1 MHVFTVLI
9 ADDDTALCR
18 NISLALQT
26 EGYAVRTAATA
37 AEAAA
42 AAEGCDLI
50 LLDVMLPD
58 STGFA
63 CCEKIRGITD
73 APILFLTS
81 CSEEQEIVRGLDAGA
96 DDYITKPFRLKEL
109 LSRVRA
115 NLRRRAAPEPGVALS
130 DLTATEQK
138 LLDYFRANAGRYVT
152 REQIL
157 AALWD
162 AKGCFVNDNT
172 LSVHISRLRDKLR
185 EADCG
190 QIQTKRGMGYRW
202 IAQKD

>member
-1 MHVFTVLI
+1 MFTILI

-18 NISLALQT
+18 NISLALKT
-26 EGYAVRTAATA
+26 EGYDTRLAATA
-37 AEAAA
+37 EEALAAA
-42 AAEGCDLI
+42 PGCDLI

-58 STGFA
+58 GTGFS
-63 CCEKIRGITD
+63 CCEKLRSLT
-73 APILFLTS
+73 AVPILFLTS
-81 CSEEQEIVRGLDAGA
+81 CSDEQEIIQGLDAGA
-96 DDYITKPFRLKEL
+96 DDYITKPFRLQEL
-109 LSRVRA
+109 LSRIRA
-115 NLRRRAAPEPGVALS
+115 NLRRTAAGSSEEALPE
-130 DLTATEQK
+130 LTATEQK
-138 LLDYFRANAGRYVT
+138 LLDYFRANANRYVT

-185 EADCG
+185 TANCG

-202 IAQKD
+202 TAQKD